1 MGLNVVKYADLVSRM
16 ARDIPNFDYQDAL
29 HALQDAGREFCNLTE
44 AWFEN
49 LASIN
54 IVADQ
59 HTYTLAT
66 DYPARF
72 KRVKSIHILSSTDVT
87 NGKEGQLMDATYY
100 KLVLP
105 STLKFAVNH
114 TPATAVTGG
123 LVVEVVFVPDMGSTE
138 LPAWLM
144 SRWGDGIIGKAM
156 YELLKVKDVNKAA
169 LFLTQYH
176 AKLNEAMVESMD
188 EITPYVGSSDVRVQE
203 YTP

>member
-1 MGLNVVKYADLVSRM
+1 MGLNVVKYADLISRM
-16 ARDIPNFDYQDAL
+16 ARDIPNFDYNDTLQ
-29 HALQDAGREFCNLTE
+29 ALQDAGREFCNLSE

-49 LASIN
+49 LTSIN

-59 HTYTLAT
+59 QSYTLAT
-66 DYPARF
+66 DYPAHF
-72 KRVKSIHILSSTDVT
+72 KRVKSVHILSSTDVT
-87 NGKEGQLMDATYY
+87 NGEEGRLMDSSYY

-105 STLKFAVNH
+105 ATLKFQVNH
-114 TPATAVTGG
+114 TPSTAVTGG
-123 LVVEVVFVPDMGSTE
+123 LVVEVVFTPNMGANE

-156 YELLKVKDVNKAA
+156 YELLKLQDANKAG
-169 LFLTQYH
+169 LFLGQYN

-188 EITPYVGSSDVRVQE
+188 DITPYVGSSDVQVQE